1 MPNMNNHPIILYIY
15 FTKDLFKFFI
25 LTLISLII
33 LIFFIDL
40 IELFRRSSN
49 NVGVTHVY
57 QANFADLIGMA
68 SLKIVGNI
76 QKILPFAA
84 LIGSIACFNQWRK
97 KNYYIISKT
106 SGISLWKILS
116 PILVSFFG
124 VGLFS
129 IIALNPFSTLLNKK
143 YETLETLFFGKANF
157 KQLSFDTKG
166 FWIKQLSGQKY
177 LIINAHKI
185 NEKLNTLFDLNIL
198 VYGKDKKFLKR
209 ISALKGKFTP
219 EKLILNDVKLID
231 KSSKISNFKN
241 YTFLIDFDTSRLK
254 VATKKP
260 DKIFIFDYPY
270 YLIKMK
276 AYGLNISKHL
286 VHFFKLICQ
295 PFLIISMIL
304 LSASLMLRSSEKK
317 VEVGIVSL
325 SLVVGFSLYFIGDFI
340 FALGFFEKIPPL
352 LAGFG
357 PTLIG
362 LFSGC
367 YLISDIDEIKHF
379 RKRVIIKR

>member
-1 MPNMNNHPIILYIY
+1 MLRLIKHPIILYKY
-15 FTKDLFKFFI
+15 FTKDLFKYFLYALVF
-25 LTLISLII
+25 LII

-40 IELFRRSSN
+40 VELFRRSSN
-49 NVGVTHVY
+49 KVGVNYVMK
-57 QANFADLIGMA
+57 ANFIDLIAMA
-68 SLKIVGNI
+68 SLKILGNI

-97 KNYYIISKT
+97 KNYYIISKS

-116 PILVSFFG
+116 PALVSFFF

-129 IIALNPFSTLLNKK
+129 IIILSPFSTLLNKK
-143 YETLETLFFGKANF
+143 YENLQTLFFGEVNVQKF
-157 KQLSFDTKG
+157 SFDTKG
-166 FWIKQLSGQKY
+166 FWIKYTTESKN
-177 LIINAHKI
+177 LIINSNKI
-185 NEKLNTLFDLNIL
+185 DEKTNTLFDVN
-198 VYGKDKKFLKR
+198 VFEYDNYKFFKKKIR
-209 ISALKGKFTP
+209 ARKGKFTDR
-219 EKLILNDVKLID
+219 KLILYDIKSID
-231 KSSKISNFKN
+231 ANSKVLDLKTYSYAINFDSSQLN
-241 YTFLIDFDTSRLK
+241 
-254 VATKKP
+254 VATKNP
-260 DKIFIFDYPY
+260 DRIFLFDFPY
-270 YLIKMK
+270 YIIKMK
-276 AYGLNISKHL
+276 SFGLNISKHL

-304 LSASLMLRSSEKK
+304 LSASLMLRSSERQ

-340 FALGFFEKIPPL
+340 FALGYSEKIPPL

-367 YLISDIDEIKHF
+367 YLISDIDEVKYVS
-379 RKRVIIKR
+379 KKGSN

>member
-1 MPNMNNHPIILYIY
+1 MLKLINHPIILYQY
-15 FTKDLFKFFI
+15 FTKDLFKFF
-25 LTLISLII
+25 LFSLLFLII

-49 NVGVTHVY
+49 KIGVNHLLK
-57 QANFADLIGMA
+57 ANFIDLAGMA

-76 QKILPFAA
+76 QKILPFAT

-97 KNYYIISKT
+97 KNYYVISKA
-106 SGISLWKILS
+106 SGVSLWKILS
-116 PILVSFFG
+116 PILVCFFF

-129 IIALNPFSTLLNKK
+129 IIVLSPFSTLMNKK
-143 YETLETLFFGKANF
+143 YENLETLFFGKVNV
-157 KQLSFDTKG
+157 QELSFDTKG
-166 FWIKQLSGQKY
+166 FWIKHISEKRN
-177 LIINAHKI
+177 LIINANKI
-185 NEKLNTLFDLNIL
+185 DEKTNTLFDLNIFE
-198 VYGKDKKFLKR
+198 YDNAKIFKN
-209 ISALKGKFTP
+209 KFTSQ
-219 EKLILNDVKLID
+219 KLLLYNVQSIDENYKLTSLKNFSYSINFD
-231 KSSKISNFKN
+231 SSQLS
-241 YTFLIDFDTSRLK
+241 

-260 DKIFIFDYPY
+260 EKIFLLDFPY

-276 AYGLNISKHL
+276 SYGLNISKHL
-286 VHFFKLICQ
+286 IYFFKLICQ

-304 LSASLMLRSSEKK
+304 LSASLMLRSNERKI
-317 VEVGIVSL
+317 EVGIVSL

-340 FALGFFEKIPPL
+340 FALGFLEKIPPL

-367 YLISDIDEIKHF
+367 YLISDIDEIKNVKN
-379 RKRVIIKR
+379 R

>member
-1 MPNMNNHPIILYIY
+1 MLKLTNHPFIIYKY
-15 FTKDLFKFFI
+15 FTKDLLKFFI
-25 LTLISLII
+25 FALVFLII

-49 NVGVTHVY
+49 KIGVNHLLK
-57 QANFADLIGMA
+57 ADFIDLIGMA
-68 SLKIVGNI
+68 SLKIIGNI

-97 KNYYIISKT
+97 KNYYVISKA
-106 SGISLWKILS
+106 SGISLWKVLS
-116 PILVSFFG
+116 PILVSFFF

-129 IIALNPFSTLLNKK
+129 IIVLNPFSTLMNKK
-143 YETLETLFFGKANF
+143 YENLQTLFFGKTNIQEF
-157 KQLSFDTKG
+157 SFDTKG
-166 FWIKQLSGQKY
+166 FWIKHVSGKRN
-177 LIINAHKI
+177 LIINANKI
-185 NEKLNTLFDLNIL
+185 DEKTNALYEINIFE
-198 VYGKDKKFLKR
+198 YNDNKIFQKKIK
-209 ISALKGKFTP
+209 AKYGKFTYKKLLLYNVQSID
-219 EKLILNDVKLID
+219 EKYQVRNLK
-231 KSSKISNFKN
+231 KFSYS
-241 YTFLIDFDTSRLK
+241 IDFDSSKLN

-260 DKIFIFDYPY
+260 DKIFLLDFPY
-270 YLIKMK
+270 YLLKMK
-276 AYGLNISKHL
+276 SYGLNISKHL
-286 VHFFKLICQ
+286 IHFFKLICQ

-304 LSASLMLRSSEKK
+304 LSASLMLRSSERK

-340 FALGFFEKIPPL
+340 FALGFLEKIPPL

-367 YLISDIDEIKHF
+367 YLISDIDEIKYVKN
-379 RKRVIIKR
+379 R

>member
-1 MPNMNNHPIILYIY
+1 MGTISNHPIIIYIY
-15 FTKDLFKFFI
+15 FTKELFKYFI

-49 NVGVTHVY
+49 KLGVTHIY
-57 QANFADLIGMA
+57 HPNFVDLIGMA

-97 KNYYIISKT
+97 KNYYVISKT

-116 PILVSFFG
+116 PILVCFFC

-129 IIALNPFSTLLNKK
+129 ITALNPFSTLLNKK

-157 KQLSFDTKG
+157 KQFSFDTKG
-166 FWIKQLSGQKY
+166 LWIKQSSGQKF
-177 LIINAHKI
+177 LIINANKI
-185 NEKLNTLFDLNIL
+185 DEKLNTLFNLNIF
-198 VYGKDKKFLKR
+198 VYDKDKTFLKR
-209 ISALKGKFTP
+209 IAAQKGKFTP
-219 EKLILNDVKLID
+219 DKLILNDVKLID
-231 KSSKISNFKN
+231 KNSKISNFKN
-241 YTFLIDFDTSRLK
+241 YSFSINFDTSRLN

-260 DKIFIFDYPY
+260 DKIFLFDYPY
-270 YLIKMK
+270 YLIKMN

-286 VHFFKLICQ
+286 IHFFKLICQ

-304 LSASLMLRSSEKK
+304 LSASLMLRSSERK

-340 FALGFFEKIPPL
+340 FALGFSEKIPPL

-367 YLISDIDEIKHF
+367 YLISDIDEIKRF
-379 RKRVIIKR
+379 KKIGDN

>member
-1 MPNMNNHPIILYIY
+1 MLKFINHPIILYKY
-15 FTKDLFKFFI
+15 FTKDLFKFFFFA
-25 LTLISLII
+25 LFFLII

-49 NVGVTHVY
+49 KVGVNHLLK
-57 QANFADLIGMA
+57 ANFIDLAGMA

-76 QKILPFAA
+76 QQILPFAA
-84 LIGSIACFNQWRK
+84 LIGSIACFSQWRK
-97 KNYYIISKT
+97 KNYYVISKV

-116 PILVSFFG
+116 PILVCFFF

-129 IIALNPFSTLLNKK
+129 VIILNPFSTLMNKK
-143 YETLETLFFGKANF
+143 YENLQTLFFGKTNIQEF
-157 KQLSFDTKG
+157 SFDTKG
-166 FWIKQLSGQKY
+166 FWIKHVSGKRN
-177 LIINAHKI
+177 LIINANKI
-185 NEKLNTLFDLNIL
+185 DEKTNALYEINIFE
-198 VYGKDKKFLKR
+198 YNDNKIFQKKIK
-209 ISALKGKFTP
+209 AKHGKFTSNKLLLYNVQSID
-219 EKLILNDVKLID
+219 EKYQVRNLK
-231 KSSKISNFKN
+231 KFSYS
-241 YTFLIDFDTSRLK
+241 IDFDSSKLN

-260 DKIFIFDYPY
+260 DKIFLLDFPY
-270 YLIKMK
+270 YLLKMK
-276 AYGLNISKHL
+276 SYGLNISKHL
-286 VHFFKLICQ
+286 IHFFKLICQ

-304 LSASLMLRSSEKK
+304 LSASLMLRSSERK

-340 FALGFFEKIPPL
+340 FALGFSEKIPPL

-367 YLISDIDEIKHF
+367 YLISDIDEIKYV
-379 RKRVIIKR
+379 KNG